1 MVAGRKVN
9 GAQIKELHR
18 HLNERSS
25 LTYAAM
31 KAGMDRKTGGKYRDG
46 ADPSPVAHTWRTRPD
61 PLVAV
66 WPRLAEL
73 LEREPKLQ
81 AKTLVEW
88 LEQEY
93 PGQDWQRPRR
103 TLERRVRQWR
113 AKHGPAKEVFFR
125 QVH

>member
-31 KAGMDRKTGGKYRDG
+31 KAGMDRKTGGQYRG
-46 ADPSPVAHTWRTRPD
+46 GGDPGPVAHTGRTRPD

-73 LEREPKLQ
+73 LEREPRMQ

-88 LEQEY
+88 LEQAY
-93 PGQDWQRPRR
+93 PASGHENGDCEQGHRR
-103 TLERRVRQWR
+103 FKEELDQARVL
-113 AKHGPAKEVFFR
+113 
-125 QVH
+125 